1 MASVRR
7 LAHSPLESLSHW
19 RRRWGV
25 DQQLPHWHAAAAP
38 AHGATAS
45 AAPAVAALLSCRSVH
60 CSSAASR
67 RHPFCLWIATVQ
79 SRILQQQP
87 AGWDGAAASSPSRQA
102 SRLEAKACEASRW
115 WVGWSAS
122 GACRHSARAAQEQH
136 CRGVEG
142 RAAPRVAPHA
152 VGSPWRPAGQP
163 LANPP
168 VGVAQGILSPQ
179 LLVHQAGG
187 GCCNGG
193 CLVWV
198 APRPVHRGQQIAVVG
213 PEESERQPPNV
224 VGAAQRRAASANGP
238 HRGCRLAPAPSA

>member
-1 MASVRR
+1 MRGVAVVGGLERQRR
-7 LAHSPLESLSHW
+7 MQTLSQ
-19 RRRWGV
+19 G
-25 DQQLPHWHAAAAP
+25 
-38 AHGATAS
+38 GAG
-45 AAPAVAALLSCRSVH
+45 AAL
-60 CSSAASR
+60 
-67 RHPFCLWIATVQ
+67 Q
-79 SRILQQQP
+79 
-87 AGWDGAAASSPSRQA
+87 
-102 SRLEAKACEASRW
+102 
-115 WVGWSAS
+115 
-122 GACRHSARAAQEQH
+122 
-136 CRGVEG
+136 GVEG

-238 HRGCRLAPAPSA
+238 HRGCRLAPAPSACGASPDGQVVLEGPGPEVPPLVQDGCQQGQRAGAQRGQQAGGRTIAVNHHLRDAD